1 MAKIASSPLGPG
13 ACAAKVPPNCVVL
26 STPPPVPPH
35 LMVVL
40 VAHGHSCQRLGL
52 EVGLNLGG
60 TKHQVTKPPPRDGL
74 WFPPISS

>member
-1 MAKIASSPLGPG
+1 
-13 ACAAKVPPNCVVL
+13 
-26 STPPPVPPH
+26 
-35 LMVVL
+35 MVVL